1 MGADGGQDAMDGE
14 DDDEEEEEEEDGGS
28 TQGQQRPVSP
38 IQEKSTQVA
47 RLWVPRSEIWVEV

>member
-14 DDDEEEEEEEDGGS
+14 EEEEEEEEEEDGGS

-47 RLWVPRSEIWVEV
+47 RLWVPRSEI

>member
-1 MGADGGQDAMDGE
+1 MGADGGQDAMDG
-14 DDDEEEEEEEDGGS
+14 EEEEEEEDGGS